1 MIGQYFNIPK
11 YNWEVKVYYGVTK
24 HDIPFCLKKLRKLTT
39 QSKYAKECKETL
51 YTNKKDRAYIY
62 SSYRTQ
68 ETVIFIG
75 VHSSTGELINTITHE
90 ANHLKSHIAT
100 VYNLN
105 EKDEEVCYIIGGIAE
120 EMSNLFIP
128 YICNKNLIF

>member
-11 YNWEVKVYYGVTK
+11 YDWDVKVYYNVDRD
-24 HDIPFCLKKLRKLTT
+24 DIGFCIKQLRKLTT
-39 QSKYAKECKETL
+39 SNKIIKECIETL
-51 YTNKKDRAYIY
+51 DTNKKDRAYIY
-62 SSYRTQ
+62 SSYRKL

-75 VHSSTGELINTITHE
+75 DYSSTGELINTITHE

-105 EKDEEVCYIIGGIAE
+105 EKDEEVCYVIGGVVQL
-120 EMSNLFIP
+120 MSETFMRFICSN
-128 YICNKNLIF
+128 YL